1 MAVALEQTVNK
12 EIVQRMVNTFYAKII
27 KDELVGSFFTDRFG
41 DDIESKVWKEHL
53 ILLSNYWS
61 MLMLGEN
68 DYQGRP
74 MAPHFDMPGI
84 SRKAFE
90 QWLFLF
96 HETVDEIYIPKIGEY
111 FKNQSNDVARRF
123 MLNLGL

>member
-1 MAVALEQTVNK
+1 MAVELEQTVNK
-12 EIVQRMVNTFYAKII
+12 EIVQRMVNEFYAKVI
-27 KDELVGSFFTDRFG
+27 KDSLVGPFFTDRFG

-53 ILLSNYWS
+53 ILLGQYWS
-61 MLMLGEN
+61 TLMLGEN

-111 FKNQSNDVARRF
+111 FKNQSNDIARRF

>member
-1 MAVALEQTVNK
+1 MAAELEQTVNN
-12 EIVQRMVNTFYAKII
+12 EIVQRMVKEFYAKIV
-27 KDELVGSFFTDRFG
+27 KDPLVGPFFTDRFG
-41 DDIESKVWKEHL
+41 DDIESDVWKVHL
-53 ILLSNYWS
+53 ELLSDYWA

-68 DYQGRP
+68 KYQGRP

-111 FKNQSNDVARRF
+111 FKNQSNDIARRF

>member
-1 MAVALEQTVNK
+1 MAEVLEETVN
-12 EIVQRMVNTFYAKII
+12 EIIVKRMVYAFYSKII
-27 KDELVGSFFTDRFG
+27 QDSLVGPFFTDRFG
-41 DDIESKVWKEHL
+41 NDIESDIWKEHL
-53 ILLSNYWS
+53 GNYWA
-61 MLMLGEN
+61 MLMLGDN
-68 DYQGRP
+68 KYQGRP
-74 MAPHFDMPGI
+74 MAPHFQMEGI

-111 FKNQSNDVARRF
+111 FKNQSNEVARRF

>member
-1 MAVALEQTVNK
+1 MLREREQTVNE
-12 EIVQRMVNTFYAKII
+12 EIIKRMVKAFYEKII
-27 KDELVGSFFTDRFG
+27 KDPLVGPFFTDRFG
-41 DDIESKVWKEHL
+41 ADTESAVWKEHL
-53 ILLSNYWS
+53 ELLSNYWA
-61 MLMLGEN
+61 MLMLGDN
-68 DYQGRP
+68 KYTGRP
-74 MAPHFDMPGI
+74 MRPHFDMPGI

-96 HETVDEIYIPKIGEY
+96 HETIDEIYILKIGEY

>member
-1 MAVALEQTVNK
+1 MSQALEETVNK
-12 EIVQRMVNTFYAKII
+12 EIVQRMVNEFYEKII
-27 KDELVGSFFTDRFG
+27 KDPLVGPFFTDRFG
-41 DDIESKVWKEHL
+41 DDIEGKVWKEHL
-53 ILLSNYWS
+53 VLLGNYWS
-61 MLMLGEN
+61 MLMLNEN

-74 MAPHFDMPGI
+74 MAPHFEMPGI

-96 HETVDEIYIPKIGEY
+96 HETVDEIYIPKIGQY
-111 FKNQSNDVARRF
+111 FKNQSDDVARRF

>member
-1 MAVALEQTVNK
+1 MAVELEKTVNK
-12 EIVQRMVNTFYAKII
+12 EIVQRMVNSFYGKVI
-27 KDELVGSFFTDRFG
+27 KDPLVGPFFTDRFG
-41 DDIESKVWKEHL
+41 DDIEGKVWKEHL
-53 ILLSNYWS
+53 VLLANYWS

-68 DYQGRP
+68 DYHGRP

-111 FKNQSNDVARRF
+111 FKNQSNEVARRF

>member
-1 MAVALEQTVNK
+1 MSQALEETVNK
-12 EIVQRMVNTFYAKII
+12 EIVQRMVNAFYAKII
-27 KDELVGSFFTDRFG
+27 KDPLVGPFFTDRFG

-53 ILLSNYWS
+53 VLLGNYWS

-74 MAPHFDMPGI
+74 MAPHFDMHGI

-96 HETVDEIYIPKIGEY
+96 HETVDEIYIPKIGQY
-111 FKNQSNDVARRF
+111 FKNQSDEVARRF

>member
-1 MAVALEQTVNK
+1 MPQKLEETVNNQII
-12 EIVQRMVNTFYAKII
+12 ERMVTAFYTKVIE
-27 KDELVGSFFTDRFG
+27 DELVGTFFTDRFG
-41 DDIESKVWKEHL
+41 SDIESDTWKEHL
-53 ILLSNYWS
+53 VLLSNYWS
-61 MLMLGEN
+61 MLMLGEKN
-68 DYQGRP
+68 YFGRP
-74 MAPHFDMPGI
+74 MAPHFEMQGI